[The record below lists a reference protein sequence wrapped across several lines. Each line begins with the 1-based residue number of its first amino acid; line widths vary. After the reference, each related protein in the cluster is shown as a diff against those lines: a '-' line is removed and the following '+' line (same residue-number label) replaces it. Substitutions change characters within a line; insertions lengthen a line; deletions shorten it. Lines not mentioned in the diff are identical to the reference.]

1 MERTYKVV
9 ASFDTE
15 TCNMPQDDGTALAYP
30 ILYILNDFSAC
41 DLRHY
46 MPDMLGEN
54 VTYDRYA
61 MQFLERLQQL
71 ISQGLRNS
79 YTPIVC
85 AYNLMFD
92 MQSLMYSLAQQYDM
106 QVSAQSTTNVYTL
119 DLYAK
124 GANKDKAQALLR
136 FWDTFFLEQNGLKAM
151 GATAG
156 LPKAVGEWDYS
167 LIRTPETPLT
177 ELELH
182 YAKRDVQVIPA
193 YLRYLLEANEWMSVN
208 DLGVRILTK
217 TSVVRRFAAETF
229 GDMSIGHDRK
239 GRDVSMLH
247 GFQQMCMQD
256 MPKDYETYALRKACF
271 RGGWTFTAGDHAM
284 QTMVNV
290 ASLDVTSMHHTF
302 INGMYIPKNWHKATR
317 WELGIYMQHVL
328 DTTPSQV
335 LARYVQPFNC
345 AFHACFRFKRIRPRK
360 DSVFA
365 KHGIWLAP
373 RGKFAHAGENG
384 EWIRSES
391 DTLADAAIRERGFHD
406 RARNARFAFG
416 KLVSCDEAQM
426 FLNEIELWTMGQV
439 YEWDSLSP
447 VFGECTVQ
455 FRRPPEYVI
464 LQSNLLYKRKNDCK
478 RMSREYDGTP
488 YKGDIPSTIPLG
500 LVSKMRDGTLSR
512 EFLRAY
518 YGSTVKGAFNA
529 VYGTQAQD
537 VFKPD
542 YLVEEGEIV
551 VDAPVTPANYRKR
564 MPKTCKVLYTYGMRI
579 VARSRMHL
587 ALALMLLDAEFGD
600 RITPTGGDTDSIKC
614 ACDDDVTDESIKQ
627 CLMPIATASEKAI
640 SVGCAYIRRTWPQF
654 ASDMKDVG
662 SFDIE
667 ECSQGSTRYDHHM
680 ELWNKARVSET
691 NGEYHVTCAGLSR
704 PEGTYHIEHAL
715 HDLHMSCGGFARV
728 CGTAIGYNVS
738 VAYNISHS
746 LQRKRPQITE
756 TIDTVITDYLGV
768 SARVNVPMAIALY
781 GESRVLGDVTKQTN
795 YENCQYLRSI
805 GVHIDVR
812 QRELN
817 IEDGSVFVENGLFE
831 ELILKGQRE

>member
-1 MERTYKVV
+1 MAGER
-9 ASFDTE
+9 
-15 TCNMPQDDGTALAYP
+15 
-30 ILYILNDFSAC
+30 I
-41 DLRHY
+41 
-46 MPDMLGEN
+46 
-54 VTYDRYA
+54 TYDRYA
-61 MQFLERLQQL
+61 DRFIARLQQL
-71 ISQGLRNS
+71 ITRGLRDS

-92 MQSLMYSLAQQYDM
+92 LQSLMCELAQQYDM
-106 QVSAQSTTNVYTL
+106 KVSAQSSTNVYTL
-119 DLYAK
+119 DLYVK
-124 GANKDKAQALLR
+124 GANLDKAPSLLR

-151 GATAG
+151 GDTAG
-156 LPKAVGEWDYS
+156 LPKAVGDWDYS

-177 ELELH
+177 DQELY

-193 YLRYLLEANEWMSVN
+193 YLRYLLEANEWMNVC
-208 DLGVRILTK
+208 DLGVRVLTK

-229 GDMSIGHDRK
+229 GDLPIGHDRK

-247 GFQQMCMQD
+247 GFQQLCMRD
-256 MPKDYETYALRKACF
+256 LPKDYETYALRKACF

-284 QTMVNV
+284 QTMCNV

-302 INGMYIPKNWHKATR
+302 INGMYIPQNWHKATR
-317 WELGIYMQHVL
+317 WELGIYARHVL
-328 DTTPSQV
+328 DTTPEQV

-345 AFHACFRFKRIRPRK
+345 AFHACFRFKNIRPRK
-360 DSVFA
+360 GTVFE

-373 RGKFAHAGENG
+373 RGKFAHDGEHG
-384 EWIRSES
+384 EWVRSES
-391 DTLADAAIRERGFHD
+391 DTLADTAIRAQGFHD
-406 RARNARFAFG
+406 RAHNARFAFG

-426 FLNEIELWTMGQV
+426 FLNEIELWTMAQV
-439 YEWDSLSP
+439 YEWDAITP

-455 FRRPPEYVI
+455 FRRPPEYVT
-464 LQSNLLYKRKNDCK
+464 LQSNMLYQRKNDCK
-478 RMSREYDGTP
+478 RMNREYDGTP
-488 YKGDIPSTIPLG
+488 YKGDIPSTIPSG
-500 LVSKMRDGTLSR
+500 LADKMRDGTLSC

-551 VDAPVTPANYRKR
+551 TDEPVTPENYRKR

-587 ALALMLLDAEFGD
+587 CLALMLLDETFGD

-614 ACDDDVTDESIKQ
+614 ACAVDVTDDMIRQ
-627 CLMPIATASEKAI
+627 CLMPIADASTKAI
-640 SVGCAYIRRTWPQF
+640 SVACAYIRRTWPQY
-654 ASDMKDVG
+654 ASDMNGVG

-667 ECSQGSTRYDHHM
+667 ECSHGSTRYAHHM

-704 PEGTYHIEHAL
+704 PAGTYHIEHAL
-715 HDLHMSCGGFARV
+715 HDLHMSCGGFAQV

-738 VAYNISHS
+738 VAYSISHS
-746 LQRKRPQITE
+746 LQRKRPKISE
-756 TIDTVITDYLGV
+756 TFDAIVIDYLGA
-768 SARVNVPMAIALY
+768 STHVNAPMAIALY
-781 GESRVLGDVTKQTN
+781 GESRVLGDITKQTN
-795 YENCQYLRSI
+795 YENWRYLRSI
-805 GVHIDVR
+805 GVNIDV
-812 QRELN
+812 QARELN
-817 IEDGSVFVENGLFE
+817 TSNNEVFVENGMFGD
-831 ELILKGQRE
+831 LILKGQRE